1 MASHPQLPIFIFTT
15 SLATSLMLSCRSASP
30 GIFFLQRLPA
40 PGSRLHCF
48 DLPPPCRLFSRKSAC
63 SAKGYHLPACHA
75 RPLEACDAS
84 FRLDSFAMES
94 IASGVWTWR
103 RCLCMNG
110 LFLSLQDVNARTM
123 EARRDG
129 GLHVCFRDAS
139 ESGLSGPAGWE
150 RTDHRGDSGWGLAH
164 RSKRIHGELV
174 FALLILTSWGL
185 HVFSRHMRTLF
196 LHQNRLKLSKGGF
209 TGDGSSLG

>member
-1 MASHPQLPIFIFTT
+1 
-15 SLATSLMLSCRSASP
+15 
-30 GIFFLQRLPA
+30 
-40 PGSRLHCF
+40 
-48 DLPPPCRLFSRKSAC
+48 
-63 SAKGYHLPACHA
+63 
-75 RPLEACDAS
+75 
-84 FRLDSFAMES
+84 
-94 IASGVWTWR
+94 
-103 RCLCMNG
+103 MNG

-129 GLHVCFRDAS
+129 GLHVCLETHQKVVCLGLVDGNARTTEARRDG
-139 ESGLSGPAGWE
+139 GLHVCLETHQKFVPGPAGSE
-150 RTDHRGDSGWGLAH
+150 GTGNHSQQGGGTCIYCKEHGRSLAH

-196 LHQNRLKLSKGGF
+196 LHQNRLELSKGGF